1 MSARYHQITVSLV
14 FLTSLAILPP
24 LISSARDGDDFPSA
38 YEVVESFDF
47 PVGIL
52 PVGITGYDIDWKTGK
67 FDAYL
72 KDSCSFS
79 LEGSYKLNYN
89 SRISGDI
96 QNGRITNLSGVS
108 VKVFFLWLNIVEVI
122 RSGDDLQFSVGIAS
136 ASFSLDN
143 FAVSPRCGCGL
154 DCKSLGNEDDAEIRS
169 NPFVSSI

>member
-1 MSARYHQITVSLV
+1 MSARYQITISIV

-24 LISSARDGDDFPSA
+24 LISSALDGDDFPSA
-38 YEVVESFDF
+38 YEVLESFDF
-47 PVGIL
+47 PMGIL

-67 FDAYL
+67 FNAYL

-79 LEGSYKLNYN
+79 LEGSYQLKYK
-89 SRISGDI
+89 SRISGYI
-96 QNGRITNLSGVS
+96 QNDRITNLSGVS

-122 RSGDDLQFSVGIAS
+122 RNGNDLQFSVGIAS

-143 FAVSPRCGCGL
+143 FEISPQCGCGL
-154 DCKSLGNEDDAEIRS
+154 DCNSVGNEEHAEITS